1 MNIRS
6 VKRQSAKSPTERAR
20 IEALR
25 RKYASRPSP
34 EALLAGGDYPPPVPL
49 GAYLKVKQLMHQLK
63 EARAKSKLSLADL
76 AARTAIDR
84 GYLSKL
90 ENMQQANT
98 TLETASRIAEA
109 LGLEI
114 CLMPVTNGRKKRTK
128 RAAG

>member
-1 MNIRS
+1 MKIRS
-6 VKRQSAKSPTERAR
+6 VQRRTAKSPAERAR
-20 IEALR
+20 IKELR
-25 RKYASRPSP
+25 RKYSSRPSP
-34 EALLAGGDYPPPVPL
+34 EALLASGDIAPPVPL

-63 EARAKSKLSLADL
+63 EARARAKLSLTDL

-90 ENMQQANT
+90 ENSQQANT
-98 TLETASRIAEA
+98 TLETASRIADA

-114 CLMPVTNGRKKRTK
+114 RLMPVNGRKRRTK